1 MGCIQFLPLLL
12 LSWPQRKDSPVSPE
26 VPADLI
32 HPWVVELSAWI
43 SPTRKAWGACLRK
56 QAGGTGSSAETETQ
70 RNTCGNSGHPEGPG
84 AVTPRVG
91 HMTTSSTWLR
101 TGAQED
107 EEQVCSA
114 PVCSV
119 RAGRAH

>member
-26 VPADLI
+26 VPADLM

-56 QAGGTGSSAETETQ
+56 QAGGLAAPQKLRLRETPA
-70 RNTCGNSGHPEGPG
+70 G
-84 AVTPRVG
+84 
-91 HMTTSSTWLR
+91 TWATLK
-101 TGAQED
+101 
-107 EEQVCSA
+107 VL
-114 PVCSV
+114 
-119 RAGRAH
+119 GR